1 MSVKT
6 LIGATI
12 GGRYQIQRK
21 IGGGGM
27 ALVYKAYDTVLT
39 RPVALKVLRPQYAC
53 DEDFV
58 LRFKREAFSAARL
71 QHENIIRIFDV
82 GEDKD
87 IYYIVMELQDG
98 PTLKDLIRN
107 RAPFPAPVAMEIA
120 FQICQAVAHAH
131 RRSII
136 HRDIKP
142 HNIIVS
148 PSGQVKV
155 TDFGIARAITGS
167 TLTRKGTIVGSV
179 HYFSPEQARGDLASV
194 QSDIY
199 SMGVVLYEMMTG
211 RVPFEGDSPF
221 SIAMKHISEEPIRP
235 RALNPDVPREVES
248 VILKAMQKNEAAR
261 YRTAQEMLQD
271 IAAFLEK
278 AHERAKA
285 RDKAS
290 VPALRDRFSSVA
302 EWMEDAK
309 TGGAR
314 HRDYGGSG
322 YGELEVEPAQSS
334 EFEMIPDEL
343 DEGRRAHLDEQEE
356 DVLEGVDME
365 TKNVTVMRVQ
375 RQGGGRKWLT
385 YGILALT
392 FLVLALVGYAV
403 SQWVAYLNVPTLP
416 VPNVVGKPLAE
427 AEEILRDAG
436 LNARIIGETYGNV
449 PSGCV
454 ISQDPAADE
463 NVKAGREVD
472 LVVSKGPELEK
483 VPDLV
488 GKTFS
493 EADLILKSSNL
504 DFGNLVYEYHP
515 TAPVDTVID
524 QNPKP
529 ETWTTKGTLVDLKI
543 SKGPEPKPILVRS
556 VIGLR
561 LDEAKSLLE
570 EAGLAVG
577 EVTEQESSEFQKG
590 TIMDMNPKPGEEVE
604 PGTKVSLVVSK
615 GKRDQ
620 NQQEIVVSVP
630 REGSEPVSVKVEVLD
645 ILGVHKAHEALHQP
659 GDVFKVTVRWT
670 GKEARV
676 KVYFNEEFKAE
687 QTVRSE

>member
-1 MSVKT
+1 MSLKT
-6 LIGATI
+6 LVGATI
-12 GGRYQIQRK
+12 GGRYQIQRQ

-27 ALVYKAYDTVLT
+27 ALVYKAYDTVLA
-39 RPVALKVLRPQYAC
+39 RPVALKILRPQYAC

-58 LRFKREAFSAARL
+58 LRFKREALSAARL

-82 GEDKD
+82 GGDGD
-87 IYYIVMELQDG
+87 VYFIVMELQDG

-107 RAPFPAPVAMEIA
+107 KAPFPAPVAMEIA

-131 RRSII
+131 KRSII

-179 HYFSPEQARGDLASV
+179 HYFSPEQARGDTASV

-199 SMGVVLYEMMTG
+199 SIGVVIYEMMTG

-221 SIAMKHISEEPIRP
+221 SIAMKHISEEPTRP
-235 RALNPDVPREVES
+235 RALNPEIPREVES
-248 VILKAMQKNEAAR
+248 IILKALKKDETER
-261 YRTAQEMLQD
+261 YRTAQELLQD
-271 IAAFLEK
+271 IAAFLER
-278 AHERAKA
+278 ERERTKGQ
-285 RDKAS
+285 DKVP
-290 VPALRDRFSSVA
+290 VPALRDTISSVA
-302 EWMEDAK
+302 EWVQDWRMD
-309 TGGAR
+309 GGR
-314 HRDYGGSG
+314 FRDHGMSDYGESEIGSIRSG
-322 YGELEVEPAQSS
+322 
-334 EFEMIPDEL
+334 EFEMISDEL
-343 DEGRRAHLDEQEE
+343 DEE
-356 DVLEGVDME
+356 
-365 TKNVTVMRVQ
+365 
-375 RQGGGRKWLT
+375 RQGELTEDERGLPQGVGMDTRKAMPVGTQTRSKGKRWLT

-392 FLVLALVGYAV
+392 FLVLAIVGYAV
-403 SQWVAYLNVPTLP
+403 SQWLAYLNVPTLP

-436 LNARIIGETYGNV
+436 LGARVIGETYGNV
-449 PSGCV
+449 PSGSV
-454 ISQDPAADE
+454 ISQDPAAQE
-463 NVKAGREVD
+463 NVKAGRVVD
-472 LVVSKGPELEK
+472 LVVSKGPELEQ
-483 VPDLV
+483 VPDLI

-504 DFGNLVYEYHP
+504 DFGNLIYEYHP

-529 ETWTTKGTLVDLKI
+529 ETWTTQGTLVDLKI
-543 SKGPEPKPILVRS
+543 SKGPEPKPILIRS
-556 VIGLR
+556 VIGVE
-561 LDEAKSLLE
+561 LDKAKSMLE
-570 EAGLAVG
+570 EAGLVVG
-577 EVTEQESSEFQKG
+577 EVTEQESSEFEKG
-590 TIMDMNPKPGEEVE
+590 TIMDMNPKPGEEVQ
-604 PGTKVSLVVSK
+604 PGTKVNLVVSK
-615 GKRDQ
+615 GKSGQ
-620 NQQEIVVSVP
+620 NQKEITVSVP
-630 REGSEPVSVKVEVLD
+630 LEGSEPVSVKVEVLD

-659 GDVFKVTVRWT
+659 GDVFRVTVQWT

-676 KVYFNEEFKAE
+676 KVYFNDEFRAE